1 MSFFRKP
8 KTDPLSPDTI
18 PGSPAPGTRTMNN
31 LPLFIGGGVLV
42 IFVLIVAMIM
52 HQRANRPETT
62 AQQESSRTAVGA
74 TNFAAE
80 LTAPW
85 ASGQIIPPTRPTPT
99 PEPDPAPKPEDTK
112 PETPKLVV
120 TPEMSM
126 PDLEPLDRWAMFRER
141 FDSARVTA
149 FEAALKS
156 PTTIQANAPRSAA
169 AQIADTRQR
178 LEATREQLAGMGD
191 PNSLYQARLAALRGE
206 LASPADDAGGMLTA
220 RSGPSNDV
228 SRYSRSSTWT
238 LPSQVEAPAPYSLQ
252 AGFVLPAIMISGI
265 VSDLPGQ
272 VMAQVSQ
279 SVYDSPTGRH
289 LLIPQGTR
297 LIGTYNSEI
306 VYGQRRVLMAWQRL
320 VFPDGR
326 TLDLQA
332 MPGADASGK
341 AGFRDQVNTHFW
353 RTLRSAFL
361 LSGVVAAVSLSQDND
376 SGDSDRQ
383 RASDA
388 LSEALG
394 QTLGSAIAEQL
405 RKNMNVSP
413 TIEIRPGYRFN
424 VMVSK
429 DIVLEGPYNG
439 KKG

>member
-1 MSFFRKP
+1 MSFFHKP

-31 LPLFIGGGVLV
+31 LPLFLVVGVLV
-42 IFVLIVAMIM
+42 VFMLIVALII
-52 HQRANRPETT
+52 HQRANRPEATR
-62 AQQESSRTAVGA
+62 QQESPRAAAGA

-85 ASGQIIPPTRPTPT
+85 ASGQIIPPTGQAPIPPTPDVQPDPEA
-99 PEPDPAPKPEDTK
+99 PEPAAPE
-112 PETPKLVV
+112 LVV
-120 TPEMSM
+120 A
-126 PDLEPLDRWAMFRER
+126 PDLSLPDPEPLNRWALFRER

-156 PTTIQANAPRSAA
+156 PTAVQTDAPRSAA
-169 AQIADTRQR
+169 TQMADTRQR
-178 LEATREQLAGMGD
+178 LEIAREQLAGMGD
-191 PNSLYQARLAALRGE
+191 PNSLYQTRLAALRGE
-206 LASPADDAGGMLTA
+206 LGAADDAGGMLA
-220 RSGPSNDV
+220 ERSGPSNDV
-228 SRYSRSSTWT
+228 GRYARSSTWT
-238 LPSQVEAPAPYSLQ
+238 LPSRVEAPASYSLQ

-279 SVYDSPTGRH
+279 SVYDSSTGRH
-289 LLIPQGTR
+289 LIIPQGTR
-297 LIGTYNSEI
+297 LIGTYNSDI

-353 RTLRSAFL
+353 RTISSAFL

-394 QTLGSAIAEQL
+394 QTLGTAIAEQL

-429 DIVLEGPYNG
+429 DIVFDGPYCMAR
-439 KKG
+439 